1 MPIKGLTRREDV
13 LPRFTRLGKVRKGMI
28 VPTSTGKTKPVDL
41 DYLRFVG
48 EGPHARDLEAV
59 WKNSYGEKSTMI
71 FLYLPYAGIE
81 ENWTTW
87 QEEWAEKQG
96 LIHRC
101 DGEIMVQWLDPISL
115 TYTRDYDQAQRK
127 PCPYHSGEKQRTD
140 KKPGCQE
147 VGRLA
152 MILPPFLE
160 AGYAGYVTLEIGSVN
175 DLANITA
182 SLLDAEGKARAA
194 HRATGLQ
201 GIEFCLSRRPETIS
215 VRFTG
220 SDGKVTKTTAEK
232 WMLHLDPS
240 REWLQA
246 QIGTMSQLALG
257 NTLRPAIIDVPA
269 SELPALPMPEGPED
283 APDAA
288 EEAAEEH
295 RQEAILEQDRRD
307 PHPAPVPTATPTPA
321 SSQPP
326 HPWDAGQ
333 VLTELGMLA
342 AKLVSSDA
350 STAAIE
356 SVPARRGVFIK
367 SLEACFQGD
376 ATAKMQQR
384 KTVTWWL
391 FGTDEGS
398 SKTLTVAQIRA
409 WRTTYTPDG
418 KNLADYAVQEMN
430 AVHTAAVKDA
440 GQAEL
445 PIAEAPTEAASEE
458 TVQF

>member
-59 WKNSYGEKSTMI
+59 WRNAYGDKPTMI
-71 FLYLPYAGIE
+71 FLYLPYASLE

-87 QEEWAEKQG
+87 QEEWTEKQG

-101 DGEIMVQWLDPISL
+101 DGEIMVQWLDPTSL
-115 TYTRDYDQAQRK
+115 TYARDYEQAQRK
-127 PCPYHSGEKQRTD
+127 PCPYHAGTKQRTAQN
-140 KKPGCQE
+140 PGCQE

-201 GIEFCLSRRPETIS
+201 GIEFCLSRRPETIG

-220 SDGKVTKTTAEK
+220 QDGRITKTTAEK

-246 QIGTMSQLALG
+246 QIGTMTQLALG

-269 SELPALPMPEGPED
+269 IDLPALPMPEGPED

-288 EEAAEEH
+288 PPAEEP
-295 RQEAILEQDRRD
+295 RAPQ
-307 PHPAPVPTATPTPA
+307 PTTPPTPPAPAPTDQ
-321 SSQPP
+321 QPP

-333 VLTELGMLA
+333 VLTELGLLA
-342 AKLVSSDA
+342 AKSVSADP

-356 SVPARRGVFIK
+356 SIPARRGVFIK
-367 SLEACFQGD
+367 ALEACFQGD
-376 ATAKMQQR
+376 ATAKQQQR
-384 KTVTWWL
+384 KLVTWWL

-398 SKTLTVAQIRA
+398 SKALTVAQIRA
-409 WRTTYTPDG
+409 WRQTYTPDG
-418 KNLADYAVQEMN
+418 KNLAEYAVQEMN
-430 AVHTAAVKDA
+430 AVHAAALIDA
-440 GQAEL
+440 GQQEL
-445 PIAEAPTEAASEE
+445 PIADEPAGAGKLNP
-458 TVQF
+458 